1 MGSVGLGL
9 SLCRQLME
17 EQDGQ
22 IEATY
27 EEEEVVFTLIFG
39 NGIVKAAGKEATDE
53 EM

>member
-1 MGSVGLGL
+1 M

-17 EQDGQ
+17 EQEGR

-39 NGIVKAAGKEATDE
+39 NGMVKTVGEEATDE